1 MIYGHYTTHCFR
13 RGEVQ
18 RSRQRVIEIN
28 HFLDI
33 QREQFE
39 DLQTLL
45 LNAVASLLPSEEEHS
60 ETEQKPGPQ
69 PLARDSKDA
78 PSTNA
83 VLSKT
88 STTDATADANSAVEP
103 ETKGENKKPVDW
115 TVNKI
120 SALQKV

>member
-1 MIYGHYTTHCFR
+1 M
-13 RGEVQ
+13 Q

-60 ETEQKPGPQ
+60 ETEQKLGPQTAVPQ

-88 STTDATADANSAVEP
+88 STTDAIVDANSAVEP
-103 ETKGENKKPVDW
+103 ETKGENKKPADW
-115 TVNKI
+115 TVKKI

>member
-1 MIYGHYTTHCFR
+1 MHCFP

-18 RSRQRVIEIN
+18 RSRERVIEIN

-45 LNAVASLLPSEEEHS
+45 LNAVASLIPSEEEHN
-60 ETEQKPGPQ
+60 ETKQKPGSQTAVPQ
-69 PLARDSKDA
+69 PLAKDDKDA
-78 PSTNA
+78 PATNA

-88 STTDATADANSAVEP
+88 STLDAAVDANSAVEP
-103 ETKGENKKPVDW
+103 ETKGENKK
-115 TVNKI
+115 
-120 SALQKV
+120 SAD